1 MVLPC
6 VLYHPWA
13 RLDRPSCRKGTR
25 WYCCHRTMPGGDHFW
40 SILVIHFTR
49 QPFIGLV
56 PRLQAHTVWGIQI
69 LEEKRES
76 LPFAA
81 PLLSLGNQ
89 NRRGQRGLNGNA
101 SLPFISAS
109 LPLLLKTSPKEVG
122 RIWKWV
128 TCKSRVSRLVDIIL
142 F

>member
-49 QPFIGLV
+49 PPLIQLVPSTYSLGNPNPGGEARKPSICSAPPFIGKSKQEGPKGPQWKCEL
-56 PRLQAHTVWGIQI
+56 AFHF
-69 LEEKRES
+69 S
-76 LPFAA
+76 L
-81 PLLSLGNQ
+81 S
-89 NRRGQRGLNGNA
+89 
-101 SLPFISAS
+101 S
-109 LPLLLKTSPKEVG
+109 SPKDVPERGGTNLEMGDLQIPSVP
-122 RIWKWV
+122 
-128 TCKSRVSRLVDIIL
+128 TH
-142 F
+142 